1 MDFKYDHRPMC
12 LFCTRAKKIPY
23 SEDLLCSKYGAVS
36 KKHSCRK
43 FRYNLIARQ
52 VRRKKEVD
60 TSKYTAEDFSL
71 D

>member
-23 SEDLLCSKYGAVS
+23 SEDLLCEKYGAVS
-36 KKHSCRK
+36 PEHSCRK
-43 FRYNLIARQ
+43 FHYNLIAREA
-52 VRRKKEVD
+52 RRKKD
-60 TSKYTAEDFSL
+60 LNTSKYTAEDFSL